1 MTKRR
6 FTVLLILLACGL
18 FLVGSVLASNGVAIE
33 RSVIGGG
40 GEEVTDGSLYI
51 LVGTL
56 GEPVASA
63 IVRDTDYGL
72 GSGFWWFG
80 GESRIYLPLLLR
92 NYS

>member
-1 MTKRR
+1 MAKKK
-6 FTVLLILLACGL
+6 FIVLLILLVCGL
-18 FLVGSVLASNGVAIE
+18 FLAGSVLASNGVAIE

-63 IVRDTDYGL
+63 IVRDTDYSL
-72 GSGFWWFG
+72 GSGFWWSG
-80 GESRIYLPLLLR
+80 GERRVYLPLLLR
-92 NYS
+92 DYS

>member
-1 MTKRR
+1 MAKRR
-6 FTVLLILLACGL
+6 FIVPLILLACVL
-18 FLVGSVLASNGVAIE
+18 FLAGSVLASNGVAIE

-56 GEPVASA
+56 GEPVAS
-63 IVRDTDYGL
+63 VRDTDYGL

-80 GESRIYLPLLLR
+80 GESAIYLPLVLR